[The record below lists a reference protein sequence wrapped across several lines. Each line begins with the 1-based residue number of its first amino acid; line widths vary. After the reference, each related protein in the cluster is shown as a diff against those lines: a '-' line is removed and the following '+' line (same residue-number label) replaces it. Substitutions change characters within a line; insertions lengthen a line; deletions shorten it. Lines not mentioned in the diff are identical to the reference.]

1 MKHFAYQR
9 FSPPTVEQLPKQAT
23 LSVSAARPA
32 PVTHNPVLRIG
43 SDILDELRAEGS
55 FPPGP
60 THFSLARTKRFVED
74 PLSLLLPAYER
85 YGPIFSLRVFHERF
99 VFMLGP
105 EANHHVL
112 VSGAQNFNWRRG
124 DLGQLIPLIG
134 DGLLTI
140 DGDYHRRA
148 RRIMLPAFH
157 HDSITAAVGAMLEE
171 SERALAPWSVG
182 EVVDVYHWARVLAMR
197 IAMRALLGLD
207 PDDGDSGARAAV
219 HFERALG
226 YYGTGPGARMMRGP
240 GSWWRRMHASKQV
253 LDTIVYSEISRRRHE
268 PAGEPGDILGMLLAA
283 RDEDGSQLSDEEV
296 RHQLMTLGF
305 AGHDTSTSTISFLLY
320 ELTRHPDVLARVL
333 AEQDRV
339 LGGRSPTPAQLNSEL
354 PELDMALDE
363 TLRLYPPAWI
373 GPRRAVREFEFAGHH
388 VPAGAYVAYSSW
400 ASHRLPEVF
409 PDPEAF
415 VPERFS
421 PAARAALPKGAYV
434 PFGAGS
440 RTCIGMR
447 FGQMEIKAVV
457 TSLLARFRPELLPG
471 RTMRIRQM
479 PTLSPQDGL
488 WLVLRARETLAATA

>member
-1 MKHFAYQR
+1 MAVK
-9 FSPPTVEQLPKQAT
+9 
-23 LSVSAARPA
+23 AARPE
-32 PVTHNPVLRIG
+32 PITHNPVVRIG
-43 SDILDELRAEGS
+43 GDILDELRASGS
-55 FPPGP
+55 FPPGLSG
-60 THFSLARTKRFVED
+60 FSLPRTKRFVED

-105 EANHHVL
+105 AANHYVL
-112 VSGAQNFNWRRG
+112 VSNAQNFNWRRG

-157 HDSITAAVGAMLEE
+157 HESISAALDAMLEE
-171 SERALAPWSVG
+171 TERALSQWSVG
-182 EVVDVYHWARVLAMR
+182 SVVDVYHWARVLAMR

-207 PDDGDSGARAAV
+207 PDDGDSGARAAE

-226 YYGTGPGARMMRGP
+226 YFGTGPGARMMRGP
-240 GSWWRRMHASKQV
+240 GSMWRRMNDSKRA
-253 LDTIVYSEISRRRHE
+253 LDGIVYGEIGRRRNDPRAE
-268 PAGEPGDILGMLLAA
+268 STDILGMLLGAT
-283 RDEDGSQLSDEEV
+283 DEDGSRLSDQEV

-320 ELTRHPDVLARVL
+320 EITRHPEVLDRL
-333 AEQDRV
+333 LLEQDLV
-339 LGGRSPTPAQLNSEL
+339 LGGRQPSAAQLASEL
-354 PELDMALDE
+354 PELDMVLDE

-373 GPRRAVREFEFAGHH
+373 GPRRAVREFEFGGHH

-400 ASHRLPEVF
+400 ASHRFAEVF

-415 VPERFS
+415 VPERFT
-421 PAARAALPKGAYV
+421 PARKAALPKGAYV

-447 FGQMEIKAVV
+447 FGQMEIKAVI
-457 TSLLARFRPELLPG
+457 TLLLQRFRPELLPG

-488 WLVLRARETLAATA
+488 GLVLRARAPVPV

>member
-1 MKHFAYQR
+1 MA
-9 FSPPTVEQLPKQAT
+9 V
-23 LSVSAARPA
+23 SVARPE
-32 PVTHNPVLRIG
+32 PVTNNPVLRIG
-43 SDILDELRAEGS
+43 NDILDELRAVGS

-60 THFSLARTKRFVED
+60 TSFNLARTKRFVED

-105 EANHHVL
+105 QANHHVL
-112 VSGAQNFNWRRG
+112 VSNAQNFNWRRG

-171 SERALAPWSVG
+171 TERALSQWSVG
-182 EVVDVYHWARVLAMR
+182 DVVDVYHWARVLAMR

-207 PDDGDSGARAAV
+207 PDDGDSGARAAI

-240 GSWWRRMHASKQV
+240 GSMWRRMHASRRV
-253 LDTIVYSEISRRRHE
+253 LDTIVYGEIARRRRD
-268 PAGEPGDILGMLLAA
+268 PATASTDILGMLLAA
-283 RDEDGSQLSDEEV
+283 SDEDGTQLSDEEV

-320 ELTRHPDVLARVL
+320 ELTRHPEVLARL
-333 AEQDRV
+333 RAEQDRV
-339 LGGRSPTPAQLNSEL
+339 LGGRPPTPAQLNSEL
-354 PELDMALDE
+354 PELEMVLDE

-421 PAARAALPKGAYV
+421 PSRKAALPKGAYV

-440 RTCIGMR
+440 RICIGMR

-457 TSLLARFRPELLPG
+457 TLLLQRFRPELLPG

-479 PTLSPQDGL
+479 PTLSPADGL
-488 WLVLRARETLAATA
+488 GLVLREWDAPVTAS